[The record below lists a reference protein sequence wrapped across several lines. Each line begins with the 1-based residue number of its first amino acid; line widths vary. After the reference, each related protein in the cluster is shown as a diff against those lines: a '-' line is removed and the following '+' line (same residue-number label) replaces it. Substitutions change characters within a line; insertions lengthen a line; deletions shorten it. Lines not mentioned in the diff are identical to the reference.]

1 MAEVKKKENKSHQ
14 KNEERFVQMSITARW
29 HVLEDF
35 FFFFFW
41 TAVAVLQH
49 KRTNSSS
56 LLSYADNAH

>member
-35 FFFFFW
+35 F
-41 TAVAVLQH
+41 LD
-49 KRTNSSS
+49 SSCS
-56 LLSYADNAH
+56 SATQ